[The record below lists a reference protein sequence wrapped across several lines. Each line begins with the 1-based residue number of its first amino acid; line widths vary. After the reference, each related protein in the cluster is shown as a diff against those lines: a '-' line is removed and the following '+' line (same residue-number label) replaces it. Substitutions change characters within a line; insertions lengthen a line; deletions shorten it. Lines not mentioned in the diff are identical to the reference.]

1 MVSEPVLA
9 HHWFGDIVSLKRW
22 QDLWLKEG
30 LATYAEWLWQTRNQ
44 DMAVLTGLVNE
55 QRKEY
60 LNDAKI
66 GEPLAAELYDWEV
79 YLGGA
84 QVFHAL
90 RLQVGEE
97 AFFNILRTYHERY
110 RYGNAGTD
118 DFIALAEEIS
128 EQELSPFFDSWL
140 MQTEL
145 SELPTP
151 SP

>member
-1 MVSEPVLA
+1 M
-9 HHWFGDIVSLKRW
+9 
-22 QDLWLKEG
+22 
-30 LATYAEWLWQTRNQ
+30 T
-44 DMAVLTGLVNE
+44 
-55 QRKEY
+55 QRS
-60 LNDAKI
+60 ASRQPQSCMI
-66 GEPLAAELYDWEV
+66 GKSTS
-79 YLGGA
+79 GGA

-145 SELPTP
+145 PELPTP